1 MKFAVAL
8 IDSAPA
14 FHFGKANDFKI
25 ITLIDG
31 TIISTD
37 EIHDEVSVHQA
48 RPQYLKNLGVEALI
62 CNGVGSGAFERL
74 SALDIKVFGF
84 NELSVGEAIHQ
95 YTLGKLLENTD
106 VFECKC

>member
-1 MKFAVAL
+1 MKFAVAF
-8 IDSAPA
+8 IDNAPA

-25 ITLIDG
+25 ITFNEG
-31 TIISTD
+31 KIISTE

-48 RPQYLKNLGVEALI
+48 RPQFLKDLGIEALI
-62 CNGVGSGAFERL
+62 CNGVGSGALERL
-74 SALDIKVFGF
+74 VDLDIKVYGF

-95 YTLGKLLENTD
+95 FTLGNLIENTD